1 MEILNFYPLQPIFAY
16 ISALTLTMSQ
26 PCLHLG
32 NPIGVTGIDLHM
44 EDIAQE
50 ITYYNQVDGSYAFM
64 VNENGKFPQKSTFT
78 LSYLG
83 LDARN
88 MSSVFPTR

>member
-1 MEILNFYPLQPIFAY
+1 MSLLSSHDQYIVYELCPLAY
-16 ISALTLTMSQ
+16 VSALTLTMSQ

-64 VNENGKFPQKSTFT
+64 VNENGKFPQMITAAPSQ
-78 LSYLG
+78 
-83 LDARN
+83 
-88 MSSVFPTR
+88 V

>member
-1 MEILNFYPLQPIFAY
+1 
-16 ISALTLTMSQ
+16 MSQ

-64 VNENGKFPQKSTFT
+64 VNENGKFPQMITAAP
-78 LSYLG
+78 SY
-83 LDARN
+83 
-88 MSSVFPTR
+88 